1 MLAILTYHSL
11 DTSGSI
17 LSIAPHQFAEQ
28 MGYLAD
34 LGVRGISL
42 REAVAYRDVNGTWPE
57 KCIVLTFDDGYE
69 NFYESALPVLMQH
82 DFRAT
87 VFLLSDFMGGF
98 NNWGPPPALLGTQR
112 LLSWDQAAELA
123 AVGIELGSHTRSHPD
138 LQHLTRRETED
149 EIIKSR
155 DAILGHLK
163 QPVDSFAYPFGNVSP
178 AASAT
183 VKREFRAACTTV
195 LKRVGREP
203 LHALPRI
210 DMYYI
215 HSVFTLKH
223 LLTGNLDP
231 YLALR
236 RWGRLLR
243 RGWVRSQR

>member
-11 DTSGSI
+11 DASGSI
-17 LSIAPHQFAEQ
+17 LSVAPHQFAEQ

-42 REAVAYRDVNGTWPE
+42 REAVTYRDAKGAWPNQ
-57 KCIVLTFDDGYE
+57 CVVLTFDDGYE
-69 NFYESALPVLMQH
+69 NFYESALPVLMQYG
-82 DFRAT
+82 FSAT
-87 VFLLSDFMGGF
+87 VFLLSDLMGGF
-98 NNWGPPPALLGTQR
+98 NNWGPPPPLLGSQR
-112 LLSWDQAAELA
+112 LLSWDQAIELSA
-123 AVGIELGSHTRSHPD
+123 KGIELGSHTRTHPD
-138 LQHLTRRETED
+138 LRHLTRQETED

-155 DAILGHLK
+155 DDIVVHLG
-163 QPVDSFAYPFGNVSP
+163 QPIESFAYPFGNVSP

-183 VKREFRAACTTV
+183 VKREFRAACTTI

-215 HSVFTLKH
+215 QSLLTLKC
-223 LLTGNLDP
+223 LLNGNLDP

-236 RWGRLLR
+236 RWGRL
-243 RGWVRSQR
+243 VRQ